1 MASTTQ
7 AISLWSIFTLLLFLT
22 TSAFSL
28 PTSLQ
33 ISLRMHDK
41 HLLPAWAQ
49 GLIPPPIDHNV
60 QDNDDIPV
68 RIDYPT
74 ITPVDADGMPT
85 GAPSTPTNLLIRL
98 DQDRR

>member
-1 MASTTQ
+1 MASTTR

-22 TSAFSL
+22 TSASSL
-28 PTSLQ
+28 PTRLQ
-33 ISLRMHDK
+33 IPLRVHDK
-41 HLLPAWAQ
+41 HLLPAWAE
-49 GLIPPPIDHNV
+49 GLIPPTIDRNL
-60 QDNDDIPV
+60 QENDDIPV

-98 DQDRR
+98 DRSRR